1 MQHNGPIHKFHLFI
15 PYDYNFKIIIEFL
28 STWIPFL
35 SRRDIKHLELL
46 NYGTHVDQM
55 PYTVLAC
62 FKRLL
67 NLHLSNVTFE
77 SGALEGLISGCP
89 LLEKLSIQ
97 FCEGFEYFDISVT
110 TLKVLLL
117 QFHQEMKSICLKK
130 AINLID
136 LTLKATNGCVCIW
149 FDQKFTK
156 KHSKAFYWSMTRCL
170 QDAVCKYHSSNAAK
184 KLVQLHEV
192 SEIG

>member
-1 MQHNGPIHKFHLFI
+1 MWTSAPQLWFGEDYFDEYKDLDYPGPVASKIITDVLMQHNGPIHNFHLFI

-62 FKRLL
+62 KELTYFKFSGFNLSIPHDFCGFKRLL

-89 LLEKLSIQ
+89 LLEELSIQ
-97 FCEGFEYFDISVT
+97 F
-110 TLKVLLL
+110 
-117 QFHQEMKSICLKK
+117 
-130 AINLID
+130 
-136 LTLKATNGCVCIW
+136 W
-149 FDQKFTK
+149 
-156 KHSKAFYWSMTRCL
+156 
-170 QDAVCKYHSSNAAK
+170 
-184 KLVQLHEV
+184 
-192 SEIG
+192 

>member
-1 MQHNGPIHKFHLFI
+1 M
-15 PYDYNFKIIIEFL
+15 
-28 STWIPFL
+28 
-35 SRRDIKHLELL
+35 
-46 NYGTHVDQM
+46 
-55 PYTVLAC
+55 
-62 FKRLL
+62 L

-170 QDAVCKYHSSNAAK
+170 QVCIVKREAMLNFDRWSNPIFMLK
-184 KLVQLHEV
+184 VIIFHMHRCSMQISFLKRC
-192 SEIG
+192 